1 MVRLS
6 RLSIHSNIRLRAGA
20 YGGANSFMRSLF
32 GALRARGHRFV
43 DDPARADVALFNAL
57 SDGLDIERVK
67 RIADLGLPIVHRRV
81 GYIVSGSPEMRAAP
95 DGVPYGDKLQTAFDP
110 YIRLAVFQSEYGRR
124 VFERAGFTG
133 AFEIVRNG
141 VDERIFAPI
150 ARGWRALCE
159 RRRTTRPRERF
170 RFVVSTWSTDP
181 NKGFAEYAKLDEALG
196 AYPGVSIALVGR
208 WPEGF
213 APKRI
218 ACVAPLRPH
227 ALARFLRAQDALL
240 TLSRFET
247 CSNALIEGLNCGLP
261 ALYLDSGSNAELAA
275 PYGVAWSGDFARD
288 IAVLDEGYDEFVRA
302 LPDNSFR
309 MSVVAPVYENLLE
322 RVAR

>member
-1 MVRLS
+1 MS
-6 RLSIHSNIRLRAGA
+6 KLSIHSNIRLRMGA

-43 DDPARADVALFNAL
+43 DDPARADVALLNAL

-81 GYIVSGSPEMRAAP
+81 GYIVSGSPEMRAAT

-110 YIRLAVFQSEYGRR
+110 YIRLAVFQSEYGRH
-124 VFERAGFTG
+124 VFERAGFVG
-133 AFEIVRNG
+133 AFEVVRNG
-141 VDERIFAPI
+141 VDERVFAP
-150 ARGWRALCE
+150 AASGWRALFE
-159 RRRTTRPRERF
+159 RRRAPRPQGRF

-181 NKGFAEYAKLDEALG
+181 NKGFAEYAKLDEVLA
-196 AYPGVSIALVGR
+196 AHPGVSISLVGR
-208 WPEGF
+208 WPKGF

-218 ACVAPLRPH
+218 ARVAPLRPQ

-240 TLSRFET
+240 TLSRYET

-261 ALYLDSGSNAELAA
+261 ALYFDSGSNAELAA

-288 IAVLDEGYDEFVRA
+288 VVALEDGYDRFTRA
-302 LPDNSFR
+302 LPYNPFR
-309 MSVVAPVYENLLE
+309 MSVVAPIYEALLE
-322 RVAR
+322 KVSR

>member
-1 MVRLS
+1 MSKLA
-6 RLSIHSNIRLRAGA
+6 IHSNIRLRAGA

-43 DDPARADVALFNAL
+43 DDPAHADVALLNAL
-57 SDGLDIERVK
+57 SDGLDLERVK
-67 RIADLGLPIVHRRV
+67 RIADLGVPIVHRRV

-95 DGVPYGDKLQTAFDP
+95 DGVPYGDRLQAAFDP

-124 VFERAGFTG
+124 VFERAGFAG

-141 VDERIFAPI
+141 VDERIFAPA
-150 ARGWRALCE
+150 ARGWRALFE
-159 RRRTTRPRERF
+159 RRRAPRSRG
-170 RFVVSTWSTDP
+170 RLRLVVSTWSTDP
-181 NKGFAEYAKLDEALG
+181 NKGFADYAKLDDALG
-196 AYPGVSIALVGR
+196 ALPGVSISLVGR

-218 ACVAPLRPH
+218 VRVAPLRPQ

-288 IAVLDEGYDEFVRA
+288 VAALDEGYDGFARA
-302 LPDNSFR
+302 LPDNPFR
-309 MSVVAPVYENLLE
+309 MSLVAPIYERLLE